1 LPQKTGRVASVA
13 AWWCFRRPNTIQIKD
28 TTIKASAIAPA
39 AWRYSRRDPPC
50 IATLRGFN
58 YASRMEGKYS
68 IELFRD
74 GDEGAGIE
82 KILVRHDSLT
92 VARALYKVAALNC
105 SERLI
110 MLCDRARVLARS
122 DRPETMPEIRKRPT

>member
-1 LPQKTGRVASVA
+1 MDKINTSFAALSWRGRTAEARVG
-13 AWWCFRRPNTIQIKD
+13 R
-28 TTIKASAIAPA
+28 
-39 AWRYSRRDPPC
+39 RRD
-50 IATLRGFN
+50 G
-58 YASRMEGKYS
+58 G
-68 IELFRD
+68 
-74 GDEGAGIE
+74 EGAGIK

-122 DRPETMPEIRKRPT
+122 DRPETMPEIRKRPTQTI